1 MQNPSFSDLLSSK
14 SNNVY
19 ALQTSLYAMVFQIL
33 ISLSFQCL
41 EANQKKLL
49 TETTNNLAP

>member
-19 ALQTSLYAMVFQIL
+19 ALQTSLYAMVFQVL

>member
-49 TETTNNLAP
+49 TETANNLAP